1 MMIHAICLKCGT
13 GKIGAL
19 AQCPKCAFKPER
31 TEEKAKSILL
41 SDRCARMPVLL
52 KVAEKIAR
60 GEKLKFDEAD
70 VHKWSDTIEA
80 APKPVVKHMG
90 LTKRQWTI
98 VGVAIGA
105 GVAFGFCLAGV
116 MLLT

>member
-1 MMIHAICLKCGT
+1 MIHAICLKCGT
-13 GKIGAL
+13 GTVGAL
-19 AQCPKCAFKPER
+19 ALCPKCAFRPQQ
-31 TEEKAKSILL
+31 TEDKAKSILL
-41 SDRCARMPVLL
+41 SDRCARMPVLE
-52 KVAEKIAR
+52 KIAQKIAR
-60 GEKLKFDEAD
+60 GEKLMFDEAD